1 MSDLHEGDNR
11 SVPLNPRINLALSL
25 EEVTKSYHGT
35 PPVHA
40 LNKVSLSVEHGE
52 FLGIVGASGSG
63 KSTLLHVIGTLSRPT
78 TGSVYING
86 WPTEGMS
93 DGELSG
99 LRAKHVGFVFQEFF
113 LLSGLSAVENVA
125 NGLLYSGIGIT
136 ERLNR
141 SEEMLERVGLGH
153 RLNHRPSEMSGGEQQ
168 RVAVAR
174 ALVHDPSF
182 VLADEPTGN
191 LDSVSTEALMK
202 LFYELNA
209 EGTTITL
216 ITHDREVAEQF
227 PRRVELKDGRIEF
240 DSTSGRAA

>member
-1 MSDLHEGDNR
+1 MNNTTSADRHLALGNQRVH
-11 SVPLNPRINLALSL
+11 LALSL
-25 EEVTKSYHGT
+25 EEVTKSYQGT

-40 LNKVSLSVEHGE
+40 LSEISLSVEHGE

-78 TGSVYING
+78 TGSVHING
-86 WPTEGMS
+86 WPTDGMS
-93 DGELSG
+93 DAELSG

-136 ERLNR
+136 ERLDR
-141 SEEMLERVGLGH
+141 SKQMLERVGLGH
-153 RLNHRPSEMSGGEQQ
+153 RLTHKPSEMSGGEQQ

-174 ALVHDPSF
+174 ALVHEPSF

-191 LDSVSTEALMK
+191 LDSVSTDALMR
-202 LFYELNA
+202 LFYELSA
-209 EGTTITL
+209 EGTTIIL

-240 DSTSGRAA
+240 DSTFGGAS

>member
-1 MSDLHEGDNR
+1 MSD
-11 SVPLNPRINLALSL
+11 A
-25 EEVTKSYHGT
+25 
-35 PPVHA
+35 
-40 LNKVSLSVEHGE
+40 
-52 FLGIVGASGSG
+52 
-63 KSTLLHVIGTLSRPT
+63 
-78 TGSVYING
+78 
-86 WPTEGMS
+86 
-93 DGELSG
+93 ELSG

-136 ERLNR
+136 ERLDR
-141 SEEMLERVGLGH
+141 SKQMLERVGLGH
-153 RLNHRPSEMSGGEQQ
+153 RLTHKPSEMSGGEQQ

-174 ALVHDPSF
+174 ALVHEPSF

-191 LDSVSTEALMK
+191 LDSVSTDALMR

-209 EGTTITL
+209 EGTTIIL

-240 DSTSGRAA
+240 DSAYGGAS

>member
-125 NGLLYSGIGIT
+125 NGLLYSGVGIT

-209 EGTTITL
+209 EGTTIIL

-240 DSTSGRAA
+240 DSASGRAA

>member
-86 WPTEGMS
+86 WPTEC
-93 DGELSG
+93 L
-99 LRAKHVGFVFQEFF
+99 
-113 LLSGLSAVENVA
+113 
-125 NGLLYSGIGIT
+125 
-136 ERLNR
+136 
-141 SEEMLERVGLGH
+141 
-153 RLNHRPSEMSGGEQQ
+153 
-168 RVAVAR
+168 
-174 ALVHDPSF
+174 
-182 VLADEPTGN
+182 
-191 LDSVSTEALMK
+191 
-202 LFYELNA
+202 
-209 EGTTITL
+209 
-216 ITHDREVAEQF
+216 
-227 PRRVELKDGRIEF
+227 
-240 DSTSGRAA
+240 

>member
-11 SVPLNPRINLALSL
+11 SVPLNQRINLALSL

-40 LNKVSLSVEHGE
+40 LSKVSLSVEHGE

-209 EGTTITL
+209 EGTTIIL

-240 DSTSGRAA
+240 DSASGRAA

>member
-1 MSDLHEGDNR
+1 MIDSKGGD
-11 SVPLNPRINLALSL
+11 SYSTPLNPRVNFALGL
-25 EEVTKSYHGT
+25 EDVTKSYQGA

-40 LNKVSLSVEHGE
+40 LSDVSLSVEHGE

-86 WPTEGMS
+86 WATDGMS

-125 NGLLYSGIGIT
+125 NGLLYSGVGISD
-136 ERLNR
+136 RLDR
-141 SEEMLERVGLGH
+141 SKQILERVGLGH

-191 LDSVSTEALMK
+191 LDSVSTDALMK

-209 EGTTITL
+209 EGTTIIL

-240 DSTSGRAA
+240 DSASGRIS